1 MSIFL
6 ETKRLIL
13 RAPELSDLD
22 KLVTLRSDFEV
33 MKYTG
38 EGGAQTKE
46 QVQDYL
52 NFAMSYQKK
61 HGMGFCLVFEKES
74 SRFVGEAGL
83 FHLLFDDTQP
93 EIEVSY
99 HLHKKFWGKGYAT
112 ELTKALVQWGFQ
124 HLLINKLVAA
134 TYPNQTASQKVLQK
148 SGFDFRGKKQT
159 SDGMELFWYE
169 IYKSDGV
176 ETIHL
181 QLRRPT
187 AADALLLRA
196 LWQDI
201 QVRQFLGGVVSNE
214 MIDEKI
220 VSLQRHWDQY
230 GFGQWSVIDKK
241 HNQVIGICGLHHSED
256 GIELSYMFF
265 PASWGKG
272 LAKEAACASLDYG
285 FNQLNLD
292 KVIAITQEANK
303 NSCCL
308 LESIGMRAID
318 RFRRFDTVQ
327 LLYEITKDEY
337 TR

>member
-6 ETKRLIL
+6 ETKRLVL

-22 KLVTLRSDFEV
+22 ELVTLRSDFEV

-46 QVQDYL
+46 QVEDYL
-52 NFAMSYQKK
+52 NFALSYQKK
-61 HGMGFCLVFEKES
+61 HGMGFYLVFEKES
-74 SRFVGEAGL
+74 GSFVGEAGL

-93 EIEVSY
+93 EIEVGY

-112 ELTKALVQWGFQ
+112 ELTKTLVHWGFQ

-148 SGFDFRGKKQT
+148 SGFNFRGKKQT

-176 ETIHL
+176 ETTHL
-181 QLRRPT
+181 QLHRPT

-196 LWQDI
+196 LWQDK

-214 MIDEKI
+214 LIDEKI
-220 VSLQRHWDQY
+220 VSLQRHWDQH

-241 HNQVIGICGLHHSED
+241 QEQVIGICGLHHSED

-272 LAKEAACASLDYG
+272 LAKEATCANLDYG

-292 KVIAITQEANK
+292 KVIAITQEANT

-327 LLYEITKDEY
+327 LLYEITKNEY

>member
-6 ETKRLIL
+6 ETERLFL

-22 KLVTLRSDFEV
+22 TLVTLRSDFEI

-46 QVQDYL
+46 QVRDYL
-52 NFAMSYQKK
+52 NFALSYQKK
-61 HGMGFCLVFEKES
+61 HGLGFYLVFEKES
-74 SRFVGEAGL
+74 GHFVGEAGL

-93 EIEVSY
+93 EIEINY

-112 ELTKALVQWGFQ
+112 ELTKALVRWGFQ

-159 SDGMELFWYE
+159 SDGTELFWYE
-169 IYKSDGV
+169 IYKSDGIV
-176 ETIHL
+176 DTMHL
-181 QLRRPT
+181 QVRRPT
-187 AADALLLRA
+187 AADTLLLRA
-196 LWQDI
+196 LWQDK
-201 QVRQFLGGVVSNE
+201 QVRQFLGGVISNNL
-214 MIDEKI
+214 IDEKI

-230 GFGQWSVIDKK
+230 GFGQCSVIEKK
-241 HNQVIGICGLHHSED
+241 QKQVIGICGLHHSED

-285 FNQLNLD
+285 FIQLNLD
-292 KVIAITQEANK
+292 KIIAITQEANK
-303 NSCCL
+303 NSCFL
-308 LESIGMRAID
+308 LESIGMRAINK
-318 RFRRFDTVQ
+318 FRRFDAVQ
-327 LLYEITKDEY
+327 LLYEIAKNE
-337 TR
+337 